1 MKRFTRWFLICL
13 LILTAL
19 SPAAFAVDESRSYT
33 FDLSVNGSNEIHAAP
48 GDVIT
53 VVFTLKRT
61 DSSNAYTMYAMQNEI
76 RYDDEFVRPV
86 ENGSV
91 VTASVQNQDIEL
103 RGGDRAFYMNYVSF
117 ADGEEW
123 NANQIVG
130 TFQMEVL
137 GTEGV
142 TVLKNENYLVSL
154 SDGSDSYL
162 GEANDLRLIVSS
174 ECVVHFET
182 NGGTSLD
189 DVRVP
194 YGEMLER
201 PEDPTRE
208 GYSIEGWYSDIDLT
222 EAWDF
227 NAMPVESNMT
237 LYAKWVEGEQT
248 LSLWQRIIAWFRN
261 LFSGMA
267 PIGHWLAQNGTFL
280 LLALPVLAIVLLLLL
295 LARRKRTVVFVVNGG
310 APIDSIRV
318 KRSETLKELPIPVR
332 GNSVF
337 CGWYKDERLTDPWYA
352 GVDKVTKRRTKLYA
366 KWL

>member
-13 LILTAL
+13 LILATL

-33 FDLSVNGSNEIHAAP
+33 FDLSVNGSNEAHVAP

-91 VTASVQNQDIEL
+91 VTASVQNQDIAL

-123 NANQIVG
+123 TANQIVG

-162 GEANDLRLIVSS
+162 SEANDLRLIVSS
-174 ECVVHFET
+174 ECIVHFET
-182 NGGTSLD
+182 NGGTPLE
-189 DVRVP
+189 DVQVP
-194 YGEMLER
+194 YGEMLEC

-222 EAWDF
+222 EEWDF
-227 NAMPVESNMT
+227 AAMPVESNMT
-237 LYAKWVEGEQT
+237 LYAKWTEGEQT
-248 LSLWQRIIAWFRN
+248 LSLWQRIVAWFRS
-261 LFSGMA
+261 LFGNM
-267 PIGHWLAQNGTFL
+267 HWLAENGIFL
-280 LLALPVLAIVLLLLL
+280 LLGLPALILILLLLM
-295 LARRKRTVVFVVNGG
+295 LARRKHTVVFAVNGG
-310 APIDSIRV
+310 APIDPIRV
-318 KRSETLKELPIPVR
+318 KRGETLKELPVPVR

-352 GVDKVTKRRTKLYA
+352 GVDKVTRRRTKLYA

>member
-13 LILTAL
+13 LILATL
-19 SPAAFAVDESRSYT
+19 SPAALAVDESRSYT
-33 FDLSVNGSNEIHAAP
+33 FDLSVNGSNEAHVAP

-91 VTASVQNQDIEL
+91 VTASVQNQDIAL

-142 TVLKNENYLVSL
+142 TVLKNENFLVSL

-162 GEANDLRLIVSS
+162 GEANDLTLIVSA

-182 NGGTSLD
+182 NGGTPLD
-189 DVRVP
+189 DILVP
-194 YGEMLER
+194 YGEMLKR

-208 GYSIEGWYSDIDLT
+208 GYSIEAWYSDIDLT
-222 EAWDF
+222 EKWDF
-227 NAMPVESNMT
+227 DAMPVESNMT
-237 LYAKWVEGEQT
+237 LYAKWTEGEQT
-248 LSLWQRIIAWFRN
+248 LSLWQRIVAWFRS
-261 LFSGMA
+261 LFGDMD
-267 PIGHWLAQNGTFL
+267 WLGRWFENYGTFL
-280 LLALPVLAIVLLLLL
+280 LLGVPALGVLLLLL
-295 LARRKRTVVFVVNGG
+295 LLMRRKRTVVFMVNGG
-310 APIDSIRV
+310 APIDPIKV
-318 KRSETLKELPIPVR
+318 KRKETLKDLPVPVR
-332 GNSVF
+332 GDSVF
-337 CGWYKDERLTDPWYA
+337 CGWYKDEKLTDPWYA
-352 GVDKVTKRRTKLYA
+352 GVDKVTKHKIKLYA